1 MKNISLLLLLGIV
14 LFASCSSTEN
24 KLVGTWKVEDV
35 KTDFDESKTT
45 PQMLQQIVEI
55 QKQTHFKIRTDSVM
69 VIISN
74 NNTYEAVW
82 SFDKSHQIINY
93 HFKDDTT
100 VYKLGDYVEP
110 YIISES
116 TTPLGVITTTYSK
129 E

>member
-1 MKNISLLLLLGIV
+1 MKNISLLLLLGVV

-35 KTDFDESKTT
+35 KTDFNESNTT

-82 SFDKSHQIINY
+82 SFDKSSQIVNY

-100 VYKLGDYVEP
+100 VYKLGDYVDP